1 MPRGKK
7 KNVEKR
13 LPKGE
18 RFVIIDMRVAIG
30 TNRKGRRMEVLK
42 PRKAIFFA
50 DRVQLIGFGN
60 VAAGIEDID
69 CLEYVR
75 PTLLNYLLFA
85 AGFGASGPGPGILC
99 IRLNRKI
106 GGTAL
111 YSFRM
116 KAKEVRALPPKFREK
131 F

>member
-42 PRKAIFFA
+42 TRKAIFFA

-60 VAAGIEDID
+60 VAA
-69 CLEYVR
+69 V
-75 PTLLNYLLFA
+75 A
-85 AGFGASGPGPGILC
+85 AGG
-99 IRLNRKI
+99 
-106 GGTAL
+106 
-111 YSFRM
+111 
-116 KAKEVRALPPKFREK
+116 
-131 F
+131 